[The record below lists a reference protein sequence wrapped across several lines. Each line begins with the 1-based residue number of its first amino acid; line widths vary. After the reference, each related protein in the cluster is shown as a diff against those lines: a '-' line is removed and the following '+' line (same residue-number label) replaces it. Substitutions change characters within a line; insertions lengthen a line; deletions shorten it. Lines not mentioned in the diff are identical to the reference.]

1 MPDVSI
7 VTHALQSNTDGPIAN
22 CQLRHLT
29 GLARIASKSPPS
41 EHRKIKATWSCPHM
55 ECLTNDESSASGIN
69 LKDAM
74 ARQSQQVSI
83 IHLTSRANSTKHY
96 WLLFPRFYFTNTC
109 TPPRAANI
117 RSRPSRV
124 THAHAVVSGANRQQI
139 LGIPTPNPR
148 HSHDSHARFLLD
160 WKRTMSASIKRTL
173 GAPIHDITNNWL
185 TSKRLT

>member
-1 MPDVSI
+1 MLCNVTSI
-7 VTHALQSNTDGPIAN
+7 WPNRCLQN
-22 CQLRHLT
+22 LT
-29 GLARIASKSPPS
+29 GLTKIALEQEIVSS
-41 EHRKIKATWSCPHM
+41 EHQNQSCTTQSWTCPTDV
-55 ECLTNDESSASGIN
+55 EPLTSGIIF
-69 LKDAM
+69 KDAI

-160 WKRTMSASIKRTL
+160 WKRTMSASIKRIL